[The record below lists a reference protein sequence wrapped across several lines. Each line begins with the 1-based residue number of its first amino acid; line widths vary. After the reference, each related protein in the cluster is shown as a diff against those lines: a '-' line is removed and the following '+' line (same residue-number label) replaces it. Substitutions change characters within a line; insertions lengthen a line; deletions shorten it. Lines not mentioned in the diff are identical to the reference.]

1 MSKYNEWLSN
11 LISNPS
17 IGLTVTQCHDAL
29 RPIRDMAYSPNRDH
43 IHHITGTMI
52 SSVARKVELVG
63 LSSLAEMMDTD
74 HKKAVLY
81 GMMHTS
87 ESLASR
93 LVRRPSHSSAQTLV
107 RTYVCD
113 FLTAYCTFASTGEQ
127 SIIKPGDLMLDAVE
141 GHIAAIRRVPT
152 LDASTRLR
160 YQSSLDR
167 VFKVLRIQVT
177 GSSVL
182 ISLKPNLMFSD
193 FYGINDRVYSSTR
206 FSGPDGSLNARSA
219 SLFAL
224 TKPLLHDLMC
234 LTRVVKTIRRL
245 QYEHNN

>member
-1 MSKYNEWLSN
+1 MSKYNEWLSD
-11 LISNPS
+11 LISNPD
-17 IGLTVTQCHDAL
+17 IGLTATQCHDAL
-29 RPIRDMAYSPNRDH
+29 RPIRDMAYDPSRDH
-43 IHHITGTMI
+43 VHHITGVMI

-63 LSSLAEMMDTD
+63 LSSLAEMVDTN

-87 ESLASR
+87 NTLVFR
-93 LVRRPSHSSAQTLV
+93 LVRRPSHSPTQALM
-107 RTYVCD
+107 RTYVGD
-113 FLTAYCTFASTGEQ
+113 FLTAYCSFASTGEQ
-127 SIIKPGDLMLDAVE
+127 SIIKPGDLMLDTVE
-141 GHIAAIRRVPT
+141 GHITAIRRVPT

-160 YQSSLDR
+160 YQSLLDR

-182 ISLKPNLMFSD
+182 ISLKPNLAFSD
-193 FYGINDRVYSSTR
+193 FYGINDREYTLTR
-206 FSGPDGSLNARSA
+206 FSGPDGSLSARSA

-234 LTRVVKTIRRL
+234 LTQVVKTIRRL